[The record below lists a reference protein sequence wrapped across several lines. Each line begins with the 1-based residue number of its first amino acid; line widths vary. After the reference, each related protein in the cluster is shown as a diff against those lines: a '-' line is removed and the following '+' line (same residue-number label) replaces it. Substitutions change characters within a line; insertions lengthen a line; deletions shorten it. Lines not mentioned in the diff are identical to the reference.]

1 MFKIIENKEVGPD
14 IFKLALRYDHLS
26 QKPKPGQFFNIK
38 VSQEL
43 SDDPLLRRPFSIFD
57 FKPEEKSVEF
67 IYKVVGKG
75 TKVLSKLKTG
85 TKLDVLGPLGS
96 PFSLAEMKKEWV
108 VELEF
113 VYPAAVKLKQKIIKI
128 KGPVLK
134 DRFLNWGR
142 LYWMLN
148 NQMTSEMKL
157 KREDLKLNVSMKAR
171 NNKELKLKN
180 PLITA
185 SGTCGNGKELA
196 DFFDINQLGAFTTK
210 GITVKAQSGNKTPRI
225 AETSAGIL
233 NSIGLE
239 NPGVDSFVADVLPE
253 TENFT
258 LPILANI
265 SGYSKQD
272 FIILAEKLEGRTE
285 LAGIEVNLSCPNIKG
300 GGMIF
305 GTDPEKVF
313 EITKKVREIYSG
325 YIIVKLTPNIT
336 DITETAI
343 AAEEAGADAVA
354 MINTLSAMKIDIDRQ
369 KPLLANT
376 FGGLSGPAVRPVAVK
391 MVYDCYKKIDIPIL
405 GLGGVRTGSDVIEFM
420 LAGACSVGIGTI
432 NMIEPAAALR
442 IIREIEDY
450 MLKHQIQELSSIIG
464 AAH

>member
-1 MFKIIENKEVGPD
+1 
-14 IFKLALRYDHLS
+14 
-26 QKPKPGQFFNIK
+26 
-38 VSQEL
+38 
-43 SDDPLLRRPFSIFD
+43 
-57 FKPEEKSVEF
+57 
-67 IYKVVGKG
+67 
-75 TKVLSKLKTG
+75 
-85 TKLDVLGPLGS
+85 
-96 PFSLAEMKKEWV
+96 
-108 VELEF
+108 
-113 VYPAAVKLKQKIIKI
+113 
-128 KGPVLK
+128 
-134 DRFLNWGR
+134 
-142 LYWMLN
+142 MLN